1 MLAAVVLTLLPELL
15 RDLADY
21 RMLIYSVVLVL
32 MMILRPQGLLGKREF
47 SLSRLW
53 ERLTAML
60 KKPVPAGGKGEE

>member
-1 MLAAVVLTLLPELL
+1 
-15 RDLADY
+15 
-21 RMLIYSVVLVL
+21 MLIYSVVLVL

-53 ERLTAML
+53 EHLTAML